1 MAVILI
7 HTTTRTLE
15 ASAFNVAGYSWT
27 LFLNQISR
35 FAVPLFFLISGMVLE
50 ISFHQ
55 NGYWPYLK
63 KRFTKIFFP
72 YIFWSLVYY
81 YFVYSQ
87 NDDSLLK
94 VFLTGNASYQLYFI
108 PTLFIYYLIFPFLHK
123 AYNIISN
130 KYFLAM
136 IFLLQIF
143 FQSYDYYIKY
153 IELSDPI
160 RIALMSYSLFIIGII
175 AARNIDKINMFIKK
189 RKTVL
194 FLLSGTFGFLVFW
207 EGRSRY
213 LSTGNYLSYYSQW
226 RPSVLIYTILVG
238 LVLYYIF
245 EYLVKE
251 NLYISRFSKHSFFVF
266 FVHVGIL
273 EFLWTHIG
281 SKVFTLLNGNVLG
294 SWFFDP
300 IFFIILSATSFVIA
314 RFVHRIPA
322 LHKFVG

>member
-15 ASAFNVAGYSWT
+15 ASAFNISGYSWT

-55 NGYWPYLK
+55 NSYWPYLK

-72 YIFWSLVYY
+72 YIFWSLIYY
-81 YFVYSQ
+81 YFVYNQ
-87 NDDSLLK
+87 NNDSLLK

-123 AYNIISN
+123 AYRIISN
-130 KYFLAM
+130 KNFLAV
-136 IFLLQIF
+136 IFLLQISL
-143 FQSYDYYIKY
+143 QSYDYYIKY

-175 AARNIDKINMFIKK
+175 AARNIEKINMFIKK
-189 RKTVL
+189 RKTAL
-194 FLLSGTFGFLVFW
+194 FLLSGAFGFLVFW
-207 EGRSRY
+207 EGRNRY

-226 RPSVLIYTILVG
+226 RPSVLIYTILIG

-251 NLYISRFSKHSFFVF
+251 NSYISRFSKHSFFVF

-273 EFLWTHIG
+273 EFLWTYIG

-294 SWFFDP
+294 SLLFDP
-300 IFFIILSATSFVIA
+300 MFFVIVAAASFVIA
-314 RFVHRIPA
+314 RFVHKIPV